1 MAGCPRKVPMIT
13 QNEIERCKTLLA
25 LSEVVLA
32 ETNSLLDECQRIF
45 PLRLIRRNKLLKQ
58 ANKLLDE
65 HRALMDEIEEI
76 QEGARRRSWTGR

>member
-1 MAGCPRKVPMIT
+1 
-13 QNEIERCKTLLA
+13 
-25 LSEVVLA
+25 
-32 ETNSLLDECQRIF
+32 
-45 PLRLIRRNKLLKQ
+45 LRLIRRNKLLKQ